1 MPNLNSKSVLWD
13 YQQNFSSN
21 RKKSQESLKFGLH
34 SIYITML
41 SIISLLIFYYVI
53 LLNANA
59 TKWYEIRDLEDIQRQ
74 LLIQEQNLNV
84 KISEIESLN
93 KIEQDTMLEDMED
106 IQDTDYLVIK
116 EWVQYVY
123 NN

>member
-13 YQQNFSSN
+13 YQKNFSST
-21 RKKSQESLKFGLH
+21 RKIKQESLKFGLH

-59 TKWYEIRDLEDIQRQ
+59 TKGYEIRDLEDIQRQ

-93 KIEQDTMLEDMED
+93 KIEQDSMLKDMED
-106 IQDTDYLVIK
+106 ITETDHLVIRQ
-116 EWVQYVY
+116 WVQYVY

>member
-1 MPNLNSKSVLWD
+1 MPNLNSKSVLGD
-13 YQQNFSSN
+13 YQKNFSSS
-21 RKKSQESLKFGLH
+21 RKKKQDSLQFGLH

-59 TKWYEIRDLEDIQRQ
+59 TKGYEIRDLEDIQRQ

-93 KIEQDTMLEDMED
+93 KIGQDSMLQDMED
-106 IQDTDYLVIK
+106 IIDTDYLVIK

>member
-1 MPNLNSKSVLWD
+1 MSQLNSKSVLWD
-13 YQQNFSSN
+13 YQKNFSSN
-21 RKKSQESLKFGLH
+21 RKQKKESIQLGLN

-41 SIISLLIFYYVI
+41 GIISMLIFYYVI
-53 LLNANA
+53 LLNTNA
-59 TKWYEIRDLEDIQRQ
+59 TKGYEIRDLENIQRQ

-93 KIEQDTMLEDMED
+93 NIEKHSLWDQMED
-106 IQDTDYLVIK
+106 VTETGHLVIRQ
-116 EWVQYVY
+116 WVQYVY

>member
-13 YQQNFSSN
+13 YQKNFSST
-21 RKKSQESLKFGLH
+21 RKIKQESLKFGLH

-59 TKWYEIRDLEDIQRQ
+59 TKGYEIRDLEDIQRQ

-93 KIEQDTMLEDMED
+93 KIEQDSMLEDMED
-106 IQDTDYLVIK
+106 ITETDHLVIRQ
-116 EWVQYVY
+116 WVQYVY